1 MQPADGT
8 IAGMESLLPAPDPGS
23 DADAGITAAAAL
35 LAQGRL
41 VGLPTETVYGLAA
54 DARNPEAV
62 RAIFALKQRPADHP
76 LIVHIGSVE
85 ELHDW
90 AAEVPP
96 AALALARAFWPGP
109 LTLVL
114 PARPDVPRVVTG
126 GLDTVALRM
135 PAHPL
140 ALALLRRFGRG
151 VAAPSAN
158 RHLHVSPTTAEHVR
172 AEFGDALPLVLDGGP
187 CTVGIEST
195 IVDVSTDTPRILRP
209 GRISAAEIA
218 DCVQKD
224 VDLRPAAGT
233 RSPGLMK
240 RHYSPRAQV
249 LCAPTA
255 SLQAQVEACLA
266 RGLRTVLLAAT
277 PPAQAHPRLD
287 WLDAGQAPALRMQR
301 LYALLREADA
311 RGADVIVAELPDGDG
326 PAEAL
331 RDRLLRAAGQ
341 GSVPTH

>member
-1 MQPADGT
+1 MTASVEVLVVGGGPAGL
-8 IAGMESLLPAPDPGS
+8 S
-23 DADAGITAAAAL
+23 AAL
-35 LAQGRL
+35 NL
-41 VGLPTETVYGLAA
+41 
-54 DARNPEAV
+54 V
-62 RAIFALKQRPADHP
+62 RARRRVLVVDGNRPRH
-76 LIVHIGSVE
+76 
-85 ELHDW
+85 
-90 AAEVPP
+90 AAT
-96 AALALARAFWPGP
+96 LRAHGF
-109 LTLVL
+109 LTRDGVS
-114 PARPDVPRVVTG
+114 PSE
-126 GLDTVALRM
+126 
-135 PAHPL
+135 
-140 ALALLRRFGRG
+140 LRRLGRG
-151 VAAPSAN
+151 LAAPSAN

-218 DCVQKD
+218 DCLQKD

-255 SLQAQVEACLA
+255 SLQPQVEACLA

>member
-1 MQPADGT
+1 MHPAGGT
-8 IAGMESLLPAPDPGS
+8 IAGMESPLPAPDPGV
-23 DADAGITAAAAL
+23 DADPRITAAAAL

-54 DARNPEAV
+54 DARNPDAV

-114 PARPDVPRVVTG
+114 PARADVPREVTG

-140 ALALLRRFGRG
+140 ALALLRRLGRG
-151 VAAPSAN
+151 LAAPSAN

-218 DCVQKD
+218 DCLQKD

-255 SLQAQVEACLA
+255 SLQPQVEACLA